1 MTFPRFRV
9 TCAAGL
15 ASVALAL
22 PAATAIAG
30 PATPAMPSTPSTAP
44 RPNILLIVAD
54 DLGYSDIGAYGSEIA
69 TPNLDRLA
77 RSGTK
82 LTQFYA
88 SPYCSPTRAMLMS
101 GVDHHRAGF
110 GSMAELLTPAQRSQP
125 GYEGY
130 LNTRVAPLP
139 ALLRDAGYHTYMAG
153 KWHLGTTEDTSP
165 VARGFE
171 QSFALVQGGAS
182 HTDQTGIIT
191 DDPDKTPRAIYRENG
206 KPVDLPRDFYSS
218 TFYAD
223 RIMRHIGSNRADGK
237 PFFAYLAFTAPHW
250 PLQAPAQYIRKY
262 QGKYDVGY
270 DVIRERRL
278 ARMKQLG
285 LVPKDARPYEGSGTW
300 PEWSALSPVQQ
311 RIEAKRMAVYA
322 AMVEQMDAQIGRV
335 LDYLKANGLYDN
347 TLVFF
352 MSDNGADG
360 NSVLDEAANR
370 EWVRRHANNSLANTG
385 LRGSF
390 VEYGPGWAQV
400 SSTPFHLYKAFA
412 YEGGI
417 AVPAIASLPKRI
429 GAGRA
434 SAMPAHVTDI
444 APTLLELAGTQP
456 PGNRYQGRE
465 VFPMEGTSMLAFLS
479 GQTAQ
484 VHPHG
489 FSAGWELNG
498 RKAMRQGDWKIVQAN
513 PPWGTGRWELYN
525 VREDREERNNVADR
539 HPDRL
544 KALVTAY
551 ETYRHDNGV
560 IDIPGLAERKGY
572 SNGTHYYEDMLDD
585 APPAMAGA
593 TAPKPKAHAR

>member
-1 MTFPRFRV
+1 MTTSLIR
-9 TCAAGL
+9 AASTAL
-15 ASVALAL
+15 VVAAAFAGTAGAA
-22 PAATAIAG
+22 PAAEAATA
-30 PATPAMPSTPSTAP
+30 TPRGS

-54 DLGYSDIGAYGSEIA
+54 DLGYSDIGAFGGEIA
-69 TPNLDRLA
+69 TPNLDRMA
-77 RSGTK
+77 RSGLK

-130 LNTRVAPLP
+130 LNEHVAPLP
-139 ALLRDAGYHTYMAG
+139 ALMRDAGYHTYMAG
-153 KWHLGTTEDTSP
+153 KWHLGVSEDASP
-165 VARGFE
+165 AARGFE

-191 DDPDKTPRAIYRENG
+191 DDPDKTPKALYRENG
-206 KPVDLPRDFYSS
+206 KQVDLPPNFYSS

-223 RIMRHIGSNRADGK
+223 RIMRQIGSNRGDGK

-250 PLQAPAQYIRKY
+250 PLQAPPEYIRKY
-262 QGKYDVGY
+262 LGKYDVGY

-285 LVPKDARPYEGSGTW
+285 LVAKDARPYEGSGVW
-300 PEWSALSPVQQ
+300 PEWSALSPLQQ
-311 RIEAKRMAVYA
+311 RIESKRMAVYA

-335 LDYLKANGLYDN
+335 LAYLKANGQYDN
-347 TLVFF
+347 TLIFF

-370 EWVRRHANNSLANTG
+370 EWVRRHADNSLANTG

-400 SSTPFHLYKAFA
+400 GSTPFHLYKAFA

-417 AVPAIASLPKRI
+417 AVPAIASLPRSI
-429 GAGRA
+429 GAGRV
-434 SAMPAHVTDI
+434 SAVPARVTDI
-444 APTLLELAGTQP
+444 APTVLELAGTTP
-456 PGNRYQGRE
+456 PGTRYQGRE
-465 VFPMEGTSMLAFLS
+465 VYPMEGNSMVAFLS
-479 GQTAQ
+479 GQAAQ
-484 VHPHG
+484 VHPEG

-525 VREDREERNNVADR
+525 MREDREERDNLAAR
-539 HPDRL
+539 YPERL
-544 KALVTAY
+544 KALVNAY
-551 ETYRHDNGV
+551 QTYQRNNGV

-572 SNGTHYYEDMLDD
+572 SNGTHYYQDMLDELH
-585 APPAMAGA
+585 PA
-593 TAPKPKAHAR
+593 TASTAPEGAVRTSSR